1 MLDIRPYEKE
11 VSKVCNEL
19 HLKKL
24 DLFGSATND
33 NFGADSDID
42 IIVEFAQKE
51 NDNLFDRYFELKERL
66 RKVFHRS
73 VDIIIEGSVRNPFL
87 KESLNRTRKN
97 IYVAWN

>member
-1 MLDIRPYEKE
+1 MLDIKPYEEK
-11 VSKVCNEL
+11 VSKVCNDL
-19 HLKKL
+19 RLKKL

-42 IIVEFAQKE
+42 VIVEFAQKE

-66 RKVFHRS
+66 RNVFHRS
-73 VDIIIEGSVRNPFL
+73 VDIIVEGSVRNPFL

-97 IYVAWN
+97 IYVA

>member
-1 MLDIRPYEKE
+1 MLDIKPYEGK
-11 VSKVCNEL
+11 VSKICNEL

-33 NFGADSDID
+33 NFGAGSDID

-66 RKVFHRS
+66 RNVFHRS

-97 IYVAWN
+97 IYVA

>member
-1 MLDIRPYEKE
+1 MLNIKSYEEK

-19 HLKKL
+19 RLKKL

-33 NFGADSDID
+33 NFGEDSDID

-51 NDNLFDRYFELKERL
+51 NDNLFNRYFELKERL
-66 RKVFHRS
+66 RNVFHRS

-97 IYVAWN
+97 IYVA

>member
-1 MLDIRPYEKE
+1 MLDIKPYEEK
-11 VSKVCNEL
+11 VSKICNEL
-19 HLKKL
+19 RLKKL

-66 RKVFHRS
+66 RNIFHRS
-73 VDIIIEGSVRNPFL
+73 VDIIVEGSVRNPFL

-97 IYVAWN
+97 IYVA